1 MDGRAREARRVS
13 RRDTLK
19 ILGGAGAGLLAGGL
33 VGCGASSGA
42 RPAAGQAPGGAAQ
55 PAPSP
60 APVKVRIGLTQGLS
74 EDMYLYL
81 GQDAGV
87 YEAQGISPEFVE
99 LVDAGTITKALVAR
113 EIDVAENSPGPT
125 LSASSKG
132 APLVIVGASKPKLN
146 ISLYVRPGITQLED
160 LYGKTIGTASPG
172 SFLHSL
178 VVAMFEAKGL
188 DLSRVS
194 FANVGPSPVV
204 FQAVTQGKVD
214 AGAATIDFLPT
225 AQRAGNPTVLLY
237 FHDVLPKF
245 FRQGIIM
252 HRDYLSS
259 QPDAAVRLLKAWANS
274 LRYSLDHR
282 DEWVAKTAQRYDRP
296 VDDVAWYFDWMY
308 TNRVVAPDLD
318 FDEGMVDFMQDEN
331 LKSGAQDAA
340 LPFDRVA
347 TLDLQRRV
355 VADLGP
361 YRWPS

>member
-1 MDGRAREARRVS
+1 MDGETWDARRVS

-19 ILGGAGAGLLAGGL
+19 LLGGAGAGLLAGGL
-33 VGCGASSGA
+33 VGCGAGGA
-42 RPAAGQAPGGAAQ
+42 RPAAGTAPGSAGQ
-55 PAPSP
+55 PAPP
-60 APVKVRIGLTQGLS
+60 AAPVKVRIGLTQGLS

-132 APLVIVGASKPKLN
+132 APLVLVGASKPKLN
-146 ISLYVRPGITQLED
+146 IALYVRPGITQLED

-178 VVAMFEAKGL
+178 VVAMFQAKGL

-214 AGAATIDFLPT
+214 AGAATVDFLPM
-225 AQRAGNPTVLLY
+225 AQRAGNPSVLLY

-245 FRQGIIM
+245 FRQGVIV

-259 QPDAAVRLLKAWANS
+259 QPDAVLRLLKAWANS

-308 TNRVVAPDLD
+308 ANRVVAADLE
-318 FDEGMVDFMQDEN
+318 FDESMVDFMQEEN
-331 LKSGAQDAA
+331 LKSGAQDAV

-347 TLDLQRRV
+347 TLDLQRQV
-355 VADLGP
+355 VAELGP